1 MKSKNDASTSR
12 REFVGGV
19 TAGLAAALVP
29 PALAQQ
35 GQQQSGA
42 AGLPQGPGQSVKRDP
57 TKQYPAPPF
66 PAQKQEPP
74 GLVSKMVPRP
84 DHGETTYK
92 GSGRLMGRKALVT
105 GGDSGIGRA
114 AVIAFAREGGR
125 CRHQLSSCGGAR
137 RPGGRGIDPGGRAKG
152 GRDPG
157 RYPER
162 KFLFKPRCQCRPGAG
177 RTGHSCQQCGH
188 AGGAALHR

>member
-66 PAQKQEPP
+66 PR
-74 GLVSKMVPRP
+74 S
-84 DHGETTYK
+84 ET
-92 GSGRLMGRKALVT
+92 
-105 GGDSGIGRA
+105 
-114 AVIAFAREGGR
+114 
-125 CRHQLSSCGGAR
+125 
-137 RPGGRGIDPGGRAKG
+137 
-152 GRDPG
+152 
-157 RYPER
+157 
-162 KFLFKPRCQCRPGAG
+162 
-177 RTGHSCQQCGH
+177 
-188 AGGAALHR
+188 GAARPCKQDGAAA